1 MDGFHRLYTFKMSG
15 CNTQTWRSRRT
26 FHGPY
31 SYIDLVAITYLAGVG
46 MLEQIQKDVD
56 NLSPMHVPASIR
68 SPMPGVNTCAGK
80 KTEIEAHFA
89 GALSNNDCDVNAIAN
104 GVEQAGGN
112 VTVGYVGGLDVGAD
126 EPIKTPYYQQGMCP
140 VNVHWHLGAEH
151 LSVGEYDAEGHGPD
165 DHSDHAPVS
174 SALVTLDGGRCRK

>member
-1 MDGFHRLYTFKMSG
+1 MVCARRYLKTTDVIFFSGFPPPPSSSRLLWTVSTDLYTFKMSG
-15 CNTQTWRSRRT
+15 VQYTNVEKSSNF

-31 SYIDLVAITYLAGVG
+31 SYIDPRGNAEPSASIGVG

-104 GVEQAGGN
+104 GSSKPAVMLLA
-112 VTVGYVGGLDVGAD
+112 T
-126 EPIKTPYYQQGMCP
+126 
-140 VNVHWHLGAEH
+140 
-151 LSVGEYDAEGHGPD
+151 SVAWM
-165 DHSDHAPVS
+165 
-174 SALVTLDGGRCRK
+174 